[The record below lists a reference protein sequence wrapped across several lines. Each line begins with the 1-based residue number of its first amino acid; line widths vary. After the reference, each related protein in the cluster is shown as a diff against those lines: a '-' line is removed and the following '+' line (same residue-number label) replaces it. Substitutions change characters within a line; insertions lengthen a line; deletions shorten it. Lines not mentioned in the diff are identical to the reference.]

1 MKRRKLTPKI
11 EKMFKKLELKY
22 NLKNTDT
29 SITLRE
35 TNVLNSDAIHNFKL
49 KYGVYIRLGI
59 GCIVIDDTINNFS
72 YFICYN
78 KNNKRF
84 IECRD
89 DKWIKI

>member
-22 NLKNTDT
+22 NLKNADT

-35 TNVLNSDAIHNFKL
+35 TNVLNSDEIYNFKL

-59 GCIVIDDTINNFS
+59 GSIIIDDTKNNFS
-72 YFICYN
+72 YLICYN